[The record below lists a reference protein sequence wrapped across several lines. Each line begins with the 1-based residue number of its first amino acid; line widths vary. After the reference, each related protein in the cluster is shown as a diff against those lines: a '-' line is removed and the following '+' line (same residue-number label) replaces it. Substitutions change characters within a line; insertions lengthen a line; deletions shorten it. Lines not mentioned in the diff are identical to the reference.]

1 MTPKERFLRCMTF
14 QPVDHASNMEIALWG
29 QTKERWLAEG
39 MPADLNTAFMQL
51 GEPRLGLE
59 GYDTLALNG
68 TGPVPAVEDRI
79 LEETEE
85 HLLFVDGFG
94 RTRRGRKSGTVLG
107 TRLSMDTYLDFPVK
121 DLASFRA
128 YKFRYEGPV
137 EERYPA
143 DWDAEK
149 ARLLASDLPLTLMN
163 PLGGTFGYYSMLRNW
178 IGTENLSFLWYD
190 DPALLHECLD
200 FLTDFIL
207 RLLERAVTEIVFDWA
222 IIHEDMAGKGGPLMG
237 PKLFREFLLPHYV
250 RYVGFLKSHGVRVV
264 MVDTD
269 GDHRVLTPL
278 FLEAGVDGFNPMER
292 AAGMDPVQLRR
303 EYPRSVCMTGGVDK
317 REIAKG
323 RAAID
328 AELARLRPVVESGGF
343 IPCIDHAIPPDVS
356 YADFLYYLEKKAEL
370 LGCDG
375 APGR

>member
-1 MTPKERFLRCMTF
+1 MTAKERFLRTMTF
-14 QPVDHASNMEIALWG
+14 QPVDHASNMEICVWG
-29 QTKERWLAEG
+29 QTRERWLAEG
-39 MPADLNTAFMQL
+39 MPAEYNTAFMQF

-68 TGPVPAVEDRI
+68 TGPIPWFEDQV
-79 LEETEE
+79 LEETAESV
-85 HLLFVDGFG
+85 LFVDGFG
-94 RTRRGRKSGTVLG
+94 RTRRARKSGTVSG

-128 YKFRYEGPV
+128 YKFRYEGPLAA
-137 EERYPA
+137 RYPA
-143 DWDAEK
+143 DWEAEK

-190 DPALLHECLD
+190 DPALIHECLD

-207 RLLERAVTEIVFDWA
+207 RLLERAVTEITFDWA

-292 AAGMDPVQLRR
+292 AAGMDPVELRR
-303 EYPRSVCMTGGVDK
+303 EYPASVSMTGGVDK

-356 YADFLYYLEKKAEL
+356 WDDFQYYLEKKAEL
-370 LGCDG
+370 LG
-375 APGR
+375 